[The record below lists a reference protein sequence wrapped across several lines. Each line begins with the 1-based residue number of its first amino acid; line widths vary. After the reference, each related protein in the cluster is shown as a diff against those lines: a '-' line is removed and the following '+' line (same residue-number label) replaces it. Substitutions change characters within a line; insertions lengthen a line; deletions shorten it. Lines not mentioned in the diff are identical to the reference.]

1 MTTKLS
7 IVHSE
12 SKKFGL
18 DKSEIIEKGLDYTT
32 DKEFRNRY
40 NEFFERLNENRD
52 KDNTIKPHSPH
63 STRHTYITLRLVD
76 GDSKWA
82 VMEMAGHSE
91 LRVTL
96 KYTHM
101 SNFDVLKHALEQSE
115 SNKNAH
121 YEKDIALILSELKEL
136 KEKMKLAA

>member
-1 MTTKLS
+1 
-7 IVHSE
+7 
-12 SKKFGL
+12 
-18 DKSEIIEKGLDYTT
+18 
-32 DKEFRNRY
+32 
-40 NEFFERLNENRD
+40 
-52 KDNTIKPHSPH
+52 
-63 STRHTYITLRLVD
+63 
-76 GDSKWA
+76 
-82 VMEMAGHSE
+82 MAGHGE

-101 SNFDVLKHALEQSE
+101 SNFDVLKHAPEQSE